1 MVQVFSVYR
10 ETGAVWYKCLVCTER
25 DRGRVVQVFSV
36 YRETGAM
43 WYKCLVCTERDRGRV
58 VQVFSVYRERQR
70 PCACGTSS
78 STIPIKTISGQKH
91 KPLAYNTECGQGVH
105 CWNAIE
111 RHLTATRNI
120 HIQWL

>member
-10 ETGAVWYKCLVCTER
+10 ETGAMWYKCLQR
-25 DRGRVVQVFSV
+25 DRGCVQ
-36 YRETGAM
+36 RETEAV